1 MMKLGDLVG
10 RSSLLRGGF
19 GVTVLLV
26 SGALGFACSAGGG
39 PGGSGAT
46 GGNGAGATSGAGA
59 TGATG
64 GTDPIIPIPDSGTSV
79 NDAGLTCDA
88 MGNCTCISIG
98 MMGRLPTYGAIPG
111 QDNTSAFQQWL
122 NSKSSA
128 AVDVVTTD
136 TPLTPEFLGKYDVLV
151 FQALEDREGGPLWTF
166 TAEEKANLEAWLRAG
181 GGLIT
186 LTGYGAQATEV
197 NPTNELVAFTGLSY
211 KTDDILPNC
220 PAGDSC
226 CYCAGSSAPM
236 RGFNPSHPIS
246 EHISV
251 VGAFHGR
258 SVNAPADALI
268 VASEGTLVYGATK
281 ELDAGRIFM
290 FADEWVTYTS
300 QWMAGGGDAS
310 CRTDPNHSCYGRTPD
325 LYYQVPQFW
334 YNALVWAS
342 GNAACFDI
350 EDPAIIR

>member
-26 SGALGFACSAGGG
+26 SGALGFACSASGD

-46 GGNGAGATSGAGA
+46 GGTGAGSTGAGA

-98 MMGRLPTYGAIPG
+98 MLGRLPTYGAIPG

-122 NSKSSA
+122 NTKSSA

-136 TPLTPEFLGKYDVLV
+136 TPLTPEFLEKYDVLV

-166 TAEEKANLEAWLRAG
+166 TAEEKANFEAWLRAG

-236 RGFNPSHPIS
+236 RGFNPAHPIA

-300 QWMAGGGDAS
+300 QWMATVDNPS
-310 CRTDPNHSCYGRTPD
+310 CTTDMNSTCYGRTAD
-325 LYYQVPQFW
+325 RFYQVPQFW
-334 YNALVWAS
+334 YNVLVWAS